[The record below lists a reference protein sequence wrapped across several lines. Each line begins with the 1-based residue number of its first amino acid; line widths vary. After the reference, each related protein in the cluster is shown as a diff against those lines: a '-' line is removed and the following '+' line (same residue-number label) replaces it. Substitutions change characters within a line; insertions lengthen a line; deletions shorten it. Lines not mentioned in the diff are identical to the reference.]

1 MMCKHNLFV
10 TYMLVR
16 TRLIKMVHK
25 LFAGYSYIMDLINIG
40 KMEHNII
47 MLSKFEY

>member
-1 MMCKHNLFV
+1 
-10 TYMLVR
+10 
-16 TRLIKMVHK
+16 MVHK

-47 MLSKFEY
+47 MLSKFEYWFLFVAKEF